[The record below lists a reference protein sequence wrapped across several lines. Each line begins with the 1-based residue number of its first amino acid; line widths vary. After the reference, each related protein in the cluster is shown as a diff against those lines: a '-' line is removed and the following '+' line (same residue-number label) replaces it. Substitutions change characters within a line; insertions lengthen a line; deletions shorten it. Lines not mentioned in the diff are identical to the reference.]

1 MGDLSTDSFSLKT
14 AFEERKQMKRDEVI
28 NAFDQWA
35 KDGKYEK
42 DMSFIGNKGVD
53 IVTRAASDHFST
65 NKDVVSVIDIA
76 AGTGLASQALL
87 KLGFSII
94 DGIDPSQGMK
104 DEAMK
109 KNIYRDYVVDFV
121 DGHKTVLETDKYD
134 CSVVSGGFSQSLMPC
149 NALYEIVRIVKPG
162 GVICIEMI
170 ESNLVRVEEFVNR
183 LEPLWNTFIEKG
195 VWKLLRKE
203 KIPDLVIGE
212 TGLLMVFEVLV
223 SEVPIP
229 QLPPLN
235 NNERTT

>member
-1 MGDLSTDSFSLKT
+1 MGDSSTDSFSLKT
-14 AFEERKQMKRDEVI
+14 AFEERKQMKRDELV
-28 NAFDQWA
+28 AVFDQWA

-149 NALYEIVRIVKPG
+149 NALYEITRIVKPEFFNE
-162 GVICIEMI
+162 VELCI
-170 ESNLVRVEEFVNR
+170 
-183 LEPLWNTFIEKG
+183 
-195 VWKLLRKE
+195 
-203 KIPDLVIGE
+203 
-212 TGLLMVFEVLV
+212 
-223 SEVPIP
+223 
-229 QLPPLN
+229 
-235 NNERTT
+235 